1 MWMLAACDCAGGA
14 ELKSVAPRLE
24 LDPAS
29 IDFGPVSVG
38 DLRVGALMVHNRGEL
53 ALRIEHLG
61 LGPDSAAF
69 TLPNA
74 PLTALGAQESATI
87 AVAFSPDRLGS
98 FRGTIEVLAE
108 GASAP
113 RVVTLTGLGVAP
125 GLRVA
130 PATQTCGDEPGSI
143 SFGEAA
149 PEHSVDRTLVIESTG
164 QVPVRVVSAELEAG
178 SSPAFTIDPVPAST
192 VLEPGMTFSLMA
204 HYRPTTGGG
213 DRGTIV
219 IHSDVA
225 GPSGALRV
233 PVCGQASVA
242 AVCGQ
247 PVPLDLG
254 VVEIGSSAHGVL
266 HLTSCGLRA
275 LDVSAIRL
283 SAAAQHP
290 SDASF
295 DISLPRVAPLTLAP
309 GESIDVDVRF
319 TPSSIGSVTGFVEVV
334 SSAYGSP
341 MAFFPVLGTG
351 GGCALLMQPSLL
363 NFGAVPSGQTASRT
377 VVLSNSGSQTCSVTR
392 LEVTSGAAVFSVQP
406 PTLPLTIAAGGSVMV
421 PVAYAPASSAPDRG
435 RLEAEQGGQ
444 RSGVDL
450 LGNPPQPAGC
460 QLAVSPSV
468 VHFGAVAVGTP
479 RGLAVELAN
488 VGSGSCTLRS
498 ATILA
503 GSSPGFTVAAP
514 PATIPAGARQSVS
527 ITYQPTASGAATGV
541 LRLDTTDAM
550 TPLIDVPLSATAFVP
565 AGGDVYIH
573 TGGSLY
579 SYDPTANL
587 ASFIGAFNTT
597 PVTQMTDIAIDLTGH
612 MFGLSGDA
620 RVWSID
626 PATAAASALFTLP
639 SGGNG
644 LTCLSDGT
652 LVVAGTSLSVIDP
665 ATGQLLRTIV
675 PTGQYDT
682 SGDVIALPD
691 GMLYWAV
698 DRGHDRLLRV
708 DPSSGSVTA
717 LPPLMGASGVYGLG
731 FAGGQLLGFSASGLA
746 LVLDSSSGAITHS
759 QPLSGRW
766 NGATTNPVRW

>member
-61 LGPDSAAF
+61 LGPDSSAF

-192 VLEPGMTFSLMA
+192 VLEPRMTFSLMA

-377 VVLSNSGSQTCSVTR
+377 VVLSNSGSQTCSV
-392 LEVTSGAAVFSVQP
+392 
-406 PTLPLTIAAGGSVMV
+406 
-421 PVAYAPASSAPDRG
+421 
-435 RLEAEQGGQ
+435 
-444 RSGVDL
+444 
-450 LGNPPQPAGC
+450 
-460 QLAVSPSV
+460 
-468 VHFGAVAVGTP
+468 
-479 RGLAVELAN
+479 
-488 VGSGSCTLRS
+488 
-498 ATILA
+498 
-503 GSSPGFTVAAP
+503 
-514 PATIPAGARQSVS
+514 
-527 ITYQPTASGAATGV
+527 ATGV